1 MSRMVPELNARSREI
16 LRQIIDAY
24 LETGEAVGSR
34 TLSRRLGLE
43 LSPATIRN
51 VMADLQD
58 AGLLYSPHVSA
69 GRLPTEAG
77 LRFFVDGLLE
87 VGRLTED
94 ERTSIESQCA
104 AQGRSPQ
111 KTLEEATRVLS
122 GLSNCAGLV
131 VAPKADV
138 RLKHIE
144 FVGLGPDRALVVLV
158 TEDGSVEN
166 RVIDVPVG
174 MPASSLVEATN
185 FLSARMVGK
194 TIEEGQAQLAAELAA
209 HRQELDA
216 LTQRLVEAG
225 MATSTGDGDGD
236 AGALIVS
243 GTERL
248 LDDVQAVEDLERV
261 RALYGA
267 LETKES
273 WSWLLDATRSGE
285 GVQIFIG
292 AEDDLFSVTGCSVVV
307 APYTNA
313 NEQIVGAI
321 GVIGPTRLNY
331 ARVIPVVDYTAKV
344 IGRLMG

>member
-1 MSRMVPELNARSREI
+1 MVPKLNQRSREI

-24 LETGEAVGSR
+24 LQTGEAVGSR
-34 TLSRRLGLE
+34 TLSQRLGVE
-43 LSPATIRN
+43 LSPATVRN
-51 VMADLQD
+51 VMSDLQD

-94 ERTSIESQCA
+94 EQASIESQCA
-104 AQGRSPQ
+104 AQGRNPQ
-111 KTLEEATRVLS
+111 KTLEEASRVLS
-122 GLSNCAGLV
+122 GLSNHTSLV
-131 VAPKADV
+131 VVPKTDV

-144 FVGLGPDRALVVLV
+144 FVALGPERAIVVLV
-158 TEDGSVEN
+158 TDDGAVEN
-166 RVIDVPVG
+166 RVIDIPVG
-174 MPASSLVEATN
+174 LPSSVIVEATN

-194 TIEEGQAQLAAELAA
+194 TLEEGQAQIAAELHA
-209 HRQELDA
+209 HRQELDF

-225 MATSTGDGDGD
+225 MATSASDGESSV
-236 AGALIVS
+236 LIVS

-261 RALYGA
+261 KALYGA

-273 WSWLLDATRSGE
+273 WSWLLDATKSGE

-292 AEDDLFSVTGCSVVV
+292 AEDELFNLTGCSVVV
-307 APYTNA
+307 APYTNSKQ
-313 NEQIVGAI
+313 QIVGAI
-321 GVIGPTRLNY
+321 GVIGPARLNY

-344 IGRLMG
+344 IGRLVG

>member
-1 MSRMVPELNARSREI
+1 MVPKLNERSREI

-34 TLSRRLGLE
+34 TLSQRLGVD
-43 LSPATIRN
+43 LSPATVRN
-51 VMADLQD
+51 VMSDLQD

-94 ERTSIESQCA
+94 EQASIESQCA
-104 AQGRSPQ
+104 AQGRNPQ
-111 KTLEEATRVLS
+111 KTLEEASRVLS
-122 GLSNCAGLV
+122 GLSNHTSLV
-131 VAPKADV
+131 VVPKTDV

-144 FVGLGPDRALVVLV
+144 FVALGPERAIVVLV
-158 TEDGSVEN
+158 TDDGAVEN
-166 RVIDVPVG
+166 RVIDIPVG
-174 MPASSLVEATN
+174 MPSSVIVEATN

-194 TIEEGQAQLAAELAA
+194 TIEEGQAQIAAELLA
-209 HRQELDA
+209 HRQELDF

-225 MATSTGDGDGD
+225 MATSASDGESSV
-236 AGALIVS
+236 LIVS

-273 WSWLLDATRSGE
+273 WSWLLDATRTGE

-292 AEDDLFSVTGCSVVV
+292 AEDELFNLTGCSVVV
-307 APYTNA
+307 APYTNSK
-313 NEQIVGAI
+313 EQIVGAI
-321 GVIGPTRLNY
+321 GVIGPARLNY

-344 IGRLMG
+344 IGRLVG

>member
-1 MSRMVPELNARSREI
+1 MNRMVPELNARSREI
-16 LRQIIDAY
+16 LRQIVDTY
-24 LETGEAVGSR
+24 LETGDAVGSR
-34 TLSRRLGLE
+34 TLSRRPGLD

-51 VMADLQD
+51 VMSDLQD
-58 AGLLYSPHVSA
+58 AGYLYSPHVSA
-69 GRLPTEAG
+69 GRLPTEVG

-87 VGRLTED
+87 VGRLTEA
-94 ERTSIESQCA
+94 ERTSIETQCA
-104 AQGRSPQ
+104 AQGRSLQ
-111 KTLEEATRVLS
+111 KTLEEATRMLS
-122 GLSNCAGLV
+122 GLSNCASLV
-131 VAPKADV
+131 VAPKTDV

-166 RVIDVPVG
+166 RVIDIPVG
-174 MPASSLVEATN
+174 MPASTLVEASN

-194 TIEEGQAQLAAELAA
+194 TIEEGRRQLAAELEA
-209 HRQELDA
+209 HHLELDA

-225 MATSTGDGDGD
+225 MATSTVDGD
-236 AGALIVS
+236 AAALIVS

-273 WSWLLDATRSGE
+273 WSWLLDATRGGE

-292 AEDDLFSVTGCSVVV
+292 AEDELFNLTGCSVVV
-307 APYTNA
+307 APYTNSK
-313 NEQIVGAI
+313 EQIVGAI

>member
-1 MSRMVPELNARSREI
+1 MSRMVPELNARSRDI

-24 LETGEAVGSR
+24 LETGDAVGSR
-34 TLSRRLGLE
+34 TLSRRLGMG

-58 AGLLYSPHVSA
+58 AGFLYSPHVSA
-69 GRLPTEAG
+69 GRLPTDAG

-104 AQGRSPQ
+104 AQGRNPQ

-131 VAPKADV
+131 VAPNADV

-144 FVGLGPDRALVVLV
+144 FVGLGPNRALVVLV
-158 TEDGSVEN
+158 TDDGSVEN

-174 MPASSLVEATN
+174 MPASTLVEASN

-194 TIEEGQAQLAAELAA
+194 TIAEGQAQLAAELGE
-209 HRQELDA
+209 HRQELDT

-225 MATSTGDGDGD
+225 MATSTSDGG
-236 AGALIVS
+236 AAALIVS
-243 GTERL
+243 GTDRL

-273 WSWLLDATRSGE
+273 WSWLLDAARDGE

-292 AEDDLFSVTGCSVVV
+292 AEDDLFNLTGCSVVV
-307 APYTNA
+307 APYTNSK
-313 NEQIVGAI
+313 EQIVGAI

>member
-1 MSRMVPELNARSREI
+1 MVPELNARSREI

-34 TLSRRLGLE
+34 TLSRRLGME

-94 ERTSIESQCA
+94 ERTSIETQCA

-131 VAPKADV
+131 VAPKTDV

-158 TEDGSVEN
+158 TEDGAVEN

-174 MPASSLVEATN
+174 TPASTLVEASN
-185 FLSARMVGK
+185 FLAARMVGK
-194 TIEEGQAQLAAELAA
+194 TLEEGQARLSVELAA
-209 HRQELDA
+209 HRQELDT

-225 MATSTGDGDGD
+225 LATSTGDGED
-236 AGALIVS
+236 AALIVS

-248 LDDVQAVEDLERV
+248 LDEVQAVEDLDRV
-261 RALYGA
+261 RALYSA
-267 LETKES
+267 LETKDA

-292 AEDDLFSVTGCSVVV
+292 AEDDLFNLTGCSVVV
-307 APYTNA
+307 APYTNS

-331 ARVIPVVDYTAKV
+331 ARVVPMVDYTAKLV
-344 IGRLMG
+344 SRLIG

>member
-1 MSRMVPELNARSREI
+1 MSLMVPKLNERSREI

-34 TLSRRLGLE
+34 TLSQRLGVD
-43 LSPATIRN
+43 LSPATVRN
-51 VMADLQD
+51 VMSDLQD

-94 ERTSIESQCA
+94 EQASIESQCA
-104 AQGRSPQ
+104 AQGRNPQ
-111 KTLEEATRVLS
+111 KTLEEASRVLS
-122 GLSNCAGLV
+122 GLSNHTSLV
-131 VAPKADV
+131 VVPKTDV

-144 FVGLGPDRALVVLV
+144 FVALGPERAIVVLV
-158 TEDGSVEN
+158 TDDGAVEN
-166 RVIDVPVG
+166 RVIDIPVG
-174 MPASSLVEATN
+174 MPSSVIVEATN

-194 TIEEGQAQLAAELAA
+194 TIEEGQAQIAAELLA
-209 HRQELDA
+209 HRQELDF

-225 MATSTGDGDGD
+225 MATSASDGESSV
-236 AGALIVS
+236 LIVS

-248 LDDVQAVEDLERV
+248 LDNVQAVEDLERV

-273 WSWLLDATRSGE
+273 WSWLLDATRTGE

-292 AEDDLFSVTGCSVVV
+292 AEDELFNLTGCSVVV
-307 APYTNA
+307 APYTNSK
-313 NEQIVGAI
+313 EQIVGAI
-321 GVIGPTRLNY
+321 GVIGPARLNY

-344 IGRLMG
+344 IGRLVG

>member
-1 MSRMVPELNARSREI
+1 MSRMVPDLNARSRDI

-24 LETGEAVGSR
+24 LQTGEAVGSR
-34 TLSRRLGLE
+34 TLSRLLGME

-58 AGLLYSPHVSA
+58 AGFLYSPHVSA

-94 ERTSIESQCA
+94 ERASIESQCA
-104 AQGRSPQ
+104 AQGRNPQ
-111 KTLEEATRVLS
+111 KTLEEATRVVS

-131 VAPKADV
+131 IAPKTDV

-158 TEDGSVEN
+158 TEDGAVEN

-174 MPASSLVEATN
+174 MPASALVEATN

-194 TIEEGQAQLAAELAA
+194 SIDEAKAQLSSELEA
-209 HRQELDA
+209 HRQELDTV
-216 LTQRLVEAG
+216 TQRLVEAG
-225 MATSTGDGDGD
+225 LVTSTRDG
-236 AGALIVS
+236 AAAALIVS

-248 LDDVQAVEDLERV
+248 LDDVQAVADLERV

-273 WSWLLDATRSGE
+273 WSWLLDATRGGE

-292 AEDDLFSVTGCSVVV
+292 AEDELFNLTGCSVVV
-307 APYTNA
+307 APYTNSK
-313 NEQIVGAI
+313 EQIVGAI

>member
-1 MSRMVPELNARSREI
+1 MSQLVPDLNARSREI

-34 TLSRRLGLE
+34 TLSRRLGVE
-43 LSPATIRN
+43 LSPATVRN
-51 VMADLQD
+51 VMSDLQD

-94 ERTSIESQCA
+94 ERASIDSQCA

-111 KTLEEATRVLS
+111 KTLEEATRMLS
-122 GLSNCAGLV
+122 GLSNCASLV
-131 VAPKADV
+131 VVPKTDV

-158 TEDGSVEN
+158 TDDGSVEN
-166 RVIDVPVG
+166 RVIDIPVG
-174 MPASSLVEATN
+174 LPASAIVEATN

-194 TIEEGQAQLAAELAA
+194 TLEEGQAQIAAELLA
-209 HRQELDA
+209 HRQELDV

-225 MATSTGDGDGD
+225 MATSTGNG
-236 AGALIVS
+236 ASAALIVS

-248 LDDVQAVEDLERV
+248 LDNVQAVEDLDRV

-273 WSWLLDATRSGE
+273 WSWLLDATRGSD

-292 AEDDLFSVTGCSVVV
+292 AEDELFKLTGCSVVV
-307 APYTNA
+307 APYTNSK
-313 NEQIVGAI
+313 EQIVGAI

-344 IGRLMG
+344 IGRLLG

>member
-1 MSRMVPELNARSREI
+1 MSRMVPDLNARSREV

-24 LETGEAVGSR
+24 LETGDAVGSR

-51 VMADLQD
+51 VMSDLQD
-58 AGLLYSPHVSA
+58 AGFLYSPHVSA
-69 GRLPTEAG
+69 GRLPTEVG

-87 VGRLTED
+87 IGRLTED
-94 ERTSIESQCA
+94 ERRSIETQCA
-104 AQGRSPQ
+104 AQGRNPQ
-111 KTLEEATRVLS
+111 KTLEEATRMLS
-122 GLSNCAGLV
+122 GLSNCASLV
-131 VAPKADV
+131 VAPKTDV

-166 RVIDVPVG
+166 RVIDIPVG
-174 MPASSLVEATN
+174 MPASVLVEATN

-194 TIEEGQAQLAAELAA
+194 TIEEGKGQLAAELEA
-209 HRQELDA
+209 HHQELDA

-225 MATSTGDGDGD
+225 MATSTV
-236 AGALIVS
+236 AGNAAALIVS

-292 AEDDLFSVTGCSVVV
+292 AEDELFNLTGCSVVV
-307 APYTNA
+307 APYTNSK
-313 NEQIVGAI
+313 EQIVGAI

>member
-1 MSRMVPELNARSREI
+1 MSRMVPELNARSREV

-24 LETGEAVGSR
+24 LETGDAVGSR

-58 AGLLYSPHVSA
+58 AGFLYSPHVSA
-69 GRLPTEAG
+69 GRLPTEVG

-87 VGRLTED
+87 IGRLTED
-94 ERTSIESQCA
+94 ERTSIETQCA
-104 AQGRSPQ
+104 AQGRNPQ
-111 KTLEEATRVLS
+111 KTLEEATRMLS
-122 GLSNCAGLV
+122 GLSNCASLV
-131 VAPKADV
+131 VAPKTDV

-158 TEDGSVEN
+158 TEDGAVEN
-166 RVIDVPVG
+166 RVIDIPLG
-174 MPASSLVEATN
+174 MPASVLIEATN

-194 TIEEGQAQLAAELAA
+194 TIEEGQNRLAAELEA
-209 HRQELDA
+209 HHQELDA
-216 LTQRLVEAG
+216 LTKRLVEAG
-225 MATSTGDGDGD
+225 MATSTVDGS
-236 AGALIVS
+236 AEALIVS
-243 GTERL
+243 GTEHL

-273 WSWLLDATRSGE
+273 WSWLLDATRGGD

-292 AEDDLFSVTGCSVVV
+292 AEDELFNLTGCSVVV
-307 APYTNA
+307 APYTNSK
-313 NEQIVGAI
+313 EQIVGAI

>member
-1 MSRMVPELNARSREI
+1 MSLMVPKLNERSREI

-34 TLSRRLGLE
+34 TLSQRLGVD
-43 LSPATIRN
+43 LSPATVRN
-51 VMADLQD
+51 VMSDLQD

-94 ERTSIESQCA
+94 EQASIESQCA
-104 AQGRSPQ
+104 AQGRNPQ
-111 KTLEEATRVLS
+111 KTLEEASRVLS
-122 GLSNCAGLV
+122 GLSNHTSLV
-131 VAPKADV
+131 VVPKTDV

-144 FVGLGPDRALVVLV
+144 FVALGPERAIVVLV
-158 TEDGSVEN
+158 TDDGAVEN
-166 RVIDVPVG
+166 RVIDIPVG
-174 MPASSLVEATN
+174 MPSSVIVEATN

-194 TIEEGQAQLAAELAA
+194 TIEEGQAQIAAELLA
-209 HRQELDA
+209 HRQELDF

-225 MATSTGDGDGD
+225 MATSASDGESSV
-236 AGALIVS
+236 LIVS

-273 WSWLLDATRSGE
+273 WSWLLDATRTGE

-292 AEDDLFSVTGCSVVV
+292 AEDELFNLTGCSVVV
-307 APYTNA
+307 APYTNSK
-313 NEQIVGAI
+313 EQIVGAI
-321 GVIGPTRLNY
+321 GVIGPARLNY

-344 IGRLMG
+344 IGRLVG

>member
-1 MSRMVPELNARSREI
+1 MSLMVPKLNERSREI

-34 TLSRRLGLE
+34 TLSQRLGVD
-43 LSPATIRN
+43 LSPATVRN
-51 VMADLQD
+51 VMSDLQD

-87 VGRLTED
+87 AGRLTED
-94 ERTSIESQCA
+94 EQASIESQCA
-104 AQGRSPQ
+104 AQGRNPQ
-111 KTLEEATRVLS
+111 KTLEEASRVLS
-122 GLSNCAGLV
+122 GLSNHTSLV
-131 VAPKADV
+131 VVPKTDV

-144 FVGLGPDRALVVLV
+144 FVALGPERAIVVLV
-158 TEDGSVEN
+158 TDDGAVEN
-166 RVIDVPVG
+166 RVIDIPVG
-174 MPASSLVEATN
+174 MPSSVIVEATN

-194 TIEEGQAQLAAELAA
+194 TIEEGQAQIAAELLA
-209 HRQELDA
+209 HRQELDF

-225 MATSTGDGDGD
+225 MATSASDGESSV
-236 AGALIVS
+236 LIVS

-273 WSWLLDATRSGE
+273 WSWLLDATRTGE

-292 AEDDLFSVTGCSVVV
+292 AEDELFNLTGCSVVV
-307 APYTNA
+307 APYTNSK
-313 NEQIVGAI
+313 EQIVGAI
-321 GVIGPTRLNY
+321 GVIGPARLNY

-344 IGRLMG
+344 IGRLVG

>member
-34 TLSRRLGLE
+34 TLSRRLGME

-94 ERTSIESQCA
+94 ERTSIETQCA

-131 VAPKADV
+131 FAPKSDV

-158 TEDGSVEN
+158 TEDGAVEN

-174 MPASSLVEATN
+174 MPASTLVEATN
-185 FLSARMVGK
+185 FLAARMVGK
-194 TIEEGQAQLAAELAA
+194 TLEEGQSQLVAELAV
-209 HRQELDA
+209 HRQELDT

-225 MATSTGDGDGD
+225 LATITGDGAD
-236 AGALIVS
+236 AALIVS

-248 LDDVQAVEDLERV
+248 LDEVQALEDLERV
-261 RALYGA
+261 RALYSA

-273 WSWLLDATRSGE
+273 WSWLLDATRGGE

-292 AEDDLFSVTGCSVVV
+292 AEDELFNLTGCSVVV
-307 APYTNA
+307 APYTNS

>member
-1 MSRMVPELNARSREI
+1 MSRIIPDLNSRSREI
-16 LRQIIDAY
+16 LRKIIAAY
-24 LETGEAVGSR
+24 LETGEAVGSH
-34 TLSRRLGLE
+34 TLSKQLGLE
-43 LSPATIRN
+43 LSPATVRN
-51 VMADLQD
+51 VMSDLQD
-58 AGLLYSPHVSA
+58 AGLLYSPHVSS

-94 ERTSIESQCA
+94 ERSSIESQCA
-104 AQGRSPQ
+104 AQGRNSQ
-111 KTLEEATRVLS
+111 KTLEEASRVLS
-122 GLSNCAGLV
+122 GLSNYASLV
-131 VAPKADV
+131 VVPKADV

-144 FVGLGPDRALVVLV
+144 FVALGPDRALVILV
-158 TEDGSVEN
+158 TDDGAVEN
-166 RVIDVPVG
+166 RVIDIPVG
-174 MPASSLVEATN
+174 MPASTIVEATN

-194 TIEEGQAQLAAELAA
+194 TLEEGQNQIASELSA
-209 HRQELDA
+209 HRQELDI

-225 MATSTGDGDGD
+225 MATS
-236 AGALIVS
+236 AGEGSGAVLIVS

-273 WSWLLDATRSGE
+273 WSWLLDATRGGE

-292 AEDDLFSVTGCSVVV
+292 AEDELFNLTGCSVVV
-307 APYTNA
+307 APYTNSK
-313 NEQIVGAI
+313 EQIVGAI

-344 IGRLMG
+344 IGRLIG

>member
-1 MSRMVPELNARSREI
+1 MSRMVPDLNARSREI

-58 AGLLYSPHVSA
+58 AGFLYSPHVSA
-69 GRLPTEAG
+69 GRLPTEVG

-87 VGRLTED
+87 IGRLTED
-94 ERTSIESQCA
+94 ERKSIETQCA
-104 AQGRSPQ
+104 AQGRNPQ
-111 KTLEEATRVLS
+111 KTLEEATRMLS
-122 GLSNCAGLV
+122 GLSNCASLV
-131 VAPKADV
+131 VAPKTDA

-166 RVIDVPVG
+166 RVIDIPVG
-174 MPASSLVEATN
+174 MPASTLVEASN

-194 TIEEGQAQLAAELAA
+194 TIGEGQTQLAAELKA
-209 HRQELDA
+209 HNQELDA

-225 MATSTGDGDGD
+225 MATSTV
-236 AGALIVS
+236 AGNAAALIVS

-273 WSWLLDATRSGE
+273 WSWLLDATRGGE

-292 AEDDLFSVTGCSVVV
+292 AEDELFNLTGCSVVV
-307 APYTNA
+307 APYTNSK
-313 NEQIVGAI
+313 EQIVGAI

>member
-16 LRQIIDAY
+16 LRQIVDAY
-24 LETGEAVGSR
+24 LETGDAVGSR
-34 TLSRRLGLE
+34 TLSRRLGME

-58 AGLLYSPHVSA
+58 AGFLYSPHVSA

-94 ERTSIESQCA
+94 ERSSIDSQCA
-104 AQGRSPQ
+104 AEGRSPQ
-111 KTLEEATRVLS
+111 KTLEEATRMLS

-131 VAPKADV
+131 LAPKIDV

-144 FVGLGPDRALVVLV
+144 FVALGPDRALVVLV

-166 RVIDVPVG
+166 RVIETPVS
-174 MPASSLVEATN
+174 MPSSALVEATN
-185 FLSARMVGK
+185 FLSARMVGR
-194 TIEEGQAQLAAELAA
+194 TIEEGQAQLTAELAV
-209 HRQELDA
+209 HRQELDV

-225 MATSTGDGDGD
+225 MATSANDGD
-236 AGALIVS
+236 AAVLIVS

-248 LDDVQAVEDLERV
+248 LDDVQAVEDLDRV

-267 LETKES
+267 LETKEA

-292 AEDDLFSVTGCSVVV
+292 AEDDLFSLTGCSVVV
-307 APYTNA
+307 APYTNSK
-313 NEQIVGAI
+313 EQIVGAI

-344 IGRLMG
+344 IGRVMG

>member
-1 MSRMVPELNARSREI
+1 MSRMVPELNARSREV
-16 LRQIIDAY
+16 LRQIVDTY
-24 LETGEAVGSR
+24 LETGDAVGSR

-58 AGLLYSPHVSA
+58 AGFLYSPHISA
-69 GRLPTEAG
+69 GRLPTEVG
-77 LRFFVDGLLE
+77 LRFFIDGLLE
-87 VGRLTED
+87 IGRLTKD
-94 ERTSIESQCA
+94 ERTSIEAQCA
-104 AQGRSPQ
+104 AQGRDPQ
-111 KTLEEATRVLS
+111 KTLEEATRMLS
-122 GLSNCAGLV
+122 GLSNCASLV
-131 VAPKADV
+131 VAPKTDV

-158 TEDGSVEN
+158 TEDGAVEN
-166 RVIDVPVG
+166 RVIDIPLG
-174 MPASSLVEATN
+174 MPASTLVEATN

-194 TIEEGQAQLAAELAA
+194 TIEEGQSQLAAELAA
-209 HRQELDA
+209 HHQELDA

-225 MATSTGDGDGD
+225 MATSAVDGADEV
-236 AGALIVS
+236 LIVS

-248 LDDVQAVEDLERV
+248 LDNVQAVEDLERV
-261 RALYGA
+261 RALYSA

-285 GVQIFIG
+285 GVKIFIG
-292 AEDDLFSVTGCSVVV
+292 AEDELFNLTGCSVVV
-307 APYTNA
+307 APYTNSK
-313 NEQIVGAI
+313 EQIVGAI